1 MPKKYYT
8 DCSYRVL
15 NKDDTACERENIYG
29 YYKEQIEQF
38 GQEVTYYTL
47 NYQTSA
53 HDTIYGEQ
61 PAARYLSGVSIV
73 MYIELNEQS
82 VFLSQFGLQSDD
94 ELTAFIP
101 ISSFYTSVSSQW
113 DNRPEPKSGDVISL
127 TEYGVGRPDERGAKH
142 FEITQRLDQEA
153 SQINALLGHY
163 VWLIKAKR
171 LDYSFQ
177 PGLSAED
184 GSAQVHDGTQIGGL
198 SSTETKPYTSDA
210 DTIAAEDVFDYNNF
224 GDNDDVYGDYF

>member
-73 MYIELNEQS
+73 MFIDLNEQS

-113 DNRPEPKSGDVISL
+113 DNRPEPKSCN
-127 TEYGVGRPDERGAKH
+127 E
-142 FEITQRLDQEA
+142 
-153 SQINALLGHY
+153 
-163 VWLIKAKR
+163 LI
-171 LDYSFQ
+171 
-177 PGLSAED
+177 
-184 GSAQVHDGTQIGGL
+184 
-198 SSTETKPYTSDA
+198 SSTTS
-210 DTIAAEDVFDYNNF
+210 TSSLYI
-224 GDNDDVYGDYF
+224 